1 MVYCW
6 NGLEQGGGRGGGVE
20 TTAAVD
26 NAHAVPL
33 LTSYCLPSPFCSSN
47 KAFTCGPYS
56 HIPIYLKGRNNNF
69 IPIIYVHMMHIRNVK
84 LCVWPTIANLIAA

>member
-26 NAHAVPL
+26 NAHAVP
-33 LTSYCLPSPFCSSN
+33 CSSN

-84 LCVWPTIANLIAA
+84 LRVWPTIANLIAA